1 MPVNF
6 TQCYPRPGKHR
17 NLFPG
22 GFAPGWVMLVI
33 IAGLSGCRDKT
44 QQPPAPPRAVRFVI
58 APAPSSSRVLT
69 QSGEIR
75 AHEEVS
81 LGFRLDGRLV
91 SRTAEVGDHV
101 EDGQVLAIQESDTSR
116 NQLNSARADLNSA
129 RAAEQVASLNL
140 RRMKLLMPQGAIART
155 QLDSAQSDWQ
165 AAVSRRQSSE
175 DALKNAQD
183 NLAWSRL
190 ISPASGVI
198 TQVSASA
205 GQMLSAGQSVVTL
218 ASGSGRDAVFD
229 VTDPGAISR
238 HADAPFTV
246 TLLSEPPVSTQGHL
260 RDISPQADPQTRT
273 WRVRVTLDNPPAAM
287 ALGATVLGTFRLSG
301 AQTIALPA
309 SALTRAGGEPALFIV
324 DDASLRL
331 HLRKVS
337 IGRYT
342 TDDVLITSGIT
353 PGEKVVTAGVSKLR
367 QGEKVVL
374 GENRE

>member
-1 MPVNF
+1 
-6 TQCYPRPGKHR
+6 
-17 NLFPG
+17 
-22 GFAPGWVMLVI
+22 MLVI

-44 QQPPAPPRAVRFVI
+44 QQPPAAPRAVRFVI

-101 EDGQVLAIQESDTSR
+101 EAGQVLAIQESDTSR

-246 TLLSEPPVSTQGHL
+246 TLLSEPQVSAQGHL

-301 AQTIALPA
+301 TQTIALPA

-324 DDASLRL
+324 DDASLRI

-342 TDDVLITSGIT
+342 TDDVLITAGVT